1 MNNAERMDRRQP
13 WIIGSIIGIYLL
25 ARLPGIMNIPLFND
39 ELIYLGWARGFPGNV
54 RNPLEDGRFLHTL
67 LLAPFLHL
75 PIDHLLAGRLLSI
88 LCGMGNLYV
97 LLQVGR
103 MLDVPAAGWLSL
115 LCYAL
120 APLAILHERLLLTDS
135 LLTLGGLLVL
145 MTSLRFTLM
154 EAPTTNDA
162 LRIGVALG
170 LSALVKVTGMFF
182 AIIPIILTL
191 FLIPTWPA
199 RKQRFAILRRTFI
212 VALFVIALLAPFH
225 YGSGVR
231 DFVEFS
237 SLAERLATVG
247 SNCLLTID
255 WLLRYFSAPLV
266 FPITLALILPQI
278 APTTRRMIFMLV
290 TIGLIFVGIYA
301 IFSIRI
307 YARYLFPA
315 LPPLLLAAS
324 IAISE
329 LWRTRRTLTRIV
341 ALGSLAAALLWGGW
355 NAFLLATDPPA
366 APLAARDRWQYLE
379 AWTAGYNLDAMMDRI
394 RQEATTQG
402 KIVLVNHARGRLI
415 HMAAFYFLADSPN
428 IQVERVE
435 LPETTATPE
444 IEAFAKQAPT
454 YLLLDGEEYDLLEM
468 PQRFPK
474 AHVIYFTQNPISAM
488 RFYLLRYG
496 S

>member
-13 WIIGSIIGIYLL
+13 WISGSIIGIYLL

-39 ELIYLGWARGFPGNV
+39 ELIYLSWVRGFPTTIAST
-54 RNPLEDGRFLHTL
+54 LQDGKLIHPL
-67 LLAPFLHL
+67 LLGPLIQLTSAS
-75 PIDHLLAGRLLSI
+75 LLTGRLLSVI
-88 LCGMGNLYV
+88 SGLAT
-97 LLQVGR
+97 LLLLPFVGR
-103 MLDVPAAGWLSL
+103 MLGFPQAGWLSA
-115 LCYAL
+115 LCYAV
-120 APLAILHERLLLTDS
+120 APMAVLHERLFLADS
-135 LLTLGGLLVL
+135 LLTLAALLVL
-145 MTSLRFTLM
+145 ITSIQFTTN
-154 EAPTTNDA
+154 ANPTTGHS
-162 LRIGVALG
+162 LRIGLALG
-170 LSALVKVTGMFF
+170 LSELVKVTGLFL
-182 AIIPIILTL
+182 AIIPISTTL
-191 FLIPTWPA
+191 FLTPTWPE
-199 RKQRFAILRRTFI
+199 RWQRLALLRRAVI
-212 VALFVIALLAPFH
+212 VALFSIALLAPFH
-225 YGSGVR
+225 YGGGMRGSA
-231 DFVEFS
+231 EAA
-237 SLAERLATVG
+237 SLGERLTSIGENVRYA
-247 SNCLLTID
+247 ID
-255 WLLRYFSAPLV
+255 WMARYTAAPLLI
-266 FPITLALILPQI
+266 PIGYALGLSQLALR
-278 APTTRRMIFMLV
+278 TRRVISMLV
-290 TIGLIFVGIYA
+290 CIAISFISIYILISTSL
-301 IFSIRI
+301 FS
-307 YARYLFPA
+307 RYLFPA

-415 HMAAFYFLADSPN
+415 HMAAFYFLADRPN